1 MGFIIGF
8 FRVLKDVFLFILGLM
23 FLALFFF
30 RVVEWG
36 LEYKVVQPKA
46 DKMAYE
52 LTSFAEAN
60 EVVFTDDLLSKFV
73 KSWKKSGWIKDNE
86 EITIQYVQFGN
97 DKRFRVNVTL
107 IADYWDHSVRPTGS
121 SEMHGI
127 NWGEPPRETVRGEY
141 PLLEEAKEAEKQVAE
156 QKTESEEANQE
167 DASVITADEKTTQI
181 EKISHNSITAFISHY
196 VSAGISAIDQNDFSL
211 VQDLLDPAGKAY
223 KESKNYIK
231 HMNEKGMQQE
241 LLEMDVTKIVPYNS
255 DGFKVFTTEEYRVID
270 SNETIKIKRYQSEY
284 YLVLLNDG
292 KLALR
297 ELIETNLLSSAEVD
311 RAIYNNHDGNTDFYD
326 MEEEDTVHAE
336 PYYIYE
342 QACASCHGGNFEGG
356 VGPELYSIGYRMDI
370 YEIQNI
376 ILYGQGS
383 MPVGLLDEREAE
395 AMAAYLLE
403 LQQE

>member
-1 MGFIIGF
+1 MGYIIGF

-52 LTSFAEAN
+52 ITSFAEAN

-86 EITIQYVQFGN
+86 EITIRYVQFGN

-107 IADYWDHSVRPTGS
+107 TADYWDHSVRPTGS
-121 SEMHGI
+121 SEMNGI
-127 NWGEPPRETVRGEY
+127 NWGEPPRETVRGEF
-141 PLLEEAKEAEKQVAE
+141 PPFEDDKEDKKQVAE
-156 QKTESEEANQE
+156 QKTETEEENQE
-167 DASVITADEKTTQI
+167 NANVLAEDEKTTQI
-181 EKISHNSITAFISHY
+181 EKISHDSITAFISHY

-211 VQDLLDPAGKAY
+211 VQDLLDPTGKAY

-231 HMNEKGMQQE
+231 HMNEKGIQQE
-241 LLEMDVTKIVPYNS
+241 LLDMDVTKIVPYNS

-284 YLVLLNDG
+284 HLVLLNDG

-297 ELIETNLLSSAEVD
+297 ELVETNLLSSAEVD

-326 MEEEDTVHAE
+326 MEEETVHAD
-336 PYYIYE
+336 PAYIYE
-342 QACASCHGGNFEGG
+342 QACASCHGGGFEGG
-356 VGPELYSIGYRMDI
+356 VGPELYSVGYRMDI
-370 YEIQNI
+370 NEIKYI
-376 ILYGQGS
+376 IMYGQGS
-383 MPVGLLDEREAE
+383 MPPMLDEREAE
-395 AMAAYLLE
+395 AMAAYLVG